1 MPSALFFELLE
12 RWGTATALISPNG
25 EAISYASL
33 LESAD
38 AFSSAIGPERRI
50 VFLKMNNSV
59 DSITA
64 YIGCLRAHHP
74 VFPFSPDDDHAKI
87 ARLADV
93 FEANCIVDATSGS
106 WTVEWRTRDVHDLH
120 PDLSLL
126 LSTSG
131 STGTQKMVKLS
142 GLNISSNAN
151 SIAEYLG
158 LSQRDRAITTLSPNY
173 SYGLSVINSHLA
185 VGASLVLTNVSVLD
199 EAFVPLITAHEV
211 TSFAGVPHTFELL
224 KRAGI
229 DFSGLPSLRYVTQAG
244 GKLPPDMAS
253 ELGKLAAK
261 HGFEF
266 FVMYGQTE
274 AAPRIAYLPPEH
286 LLAYPSCIGVP
297 IPGGTITL
305 VSDTGDEITEPD
317 LAGELVYSGPNVMM
331 GYALS
336 AGELATDERP
346 GRLHTGD
353 IAARNSVGLLY
364 VVGRKARFVK
374 PFGVRVSLDDLEGM
388 AREFEPSA
396 VCLGNDERIVI
407 ASSAPFPDA
416 GVEAIASRCNL
427 PLRIIDRALLDEI
440 PRLPNGKVDYKSLSQ
455 LTLPAERSAT
465 DPGSMAGKIL
475 LPLRIATDPAFYTDF
490 LQELGSAFGFG
501 RSAKLDVAEA
511 FRSTLNVQALQPDDS
526 FVSLGGDS
534 LRYVELS
541 LALEEIFGELPPGW
555 ERMPVEQLE
564 DLRVSASL

>member
-1 MPSALFFELLE
+1 MPSTLFFEMLE
-12 RWGTATALISPNG
+12 RWGTAPALISPNG
-25 EAISYASL
+25 DATSFSSLVDSAS
-33 LESAD
+33 
-38 AFSSAIGPERRI
+38 AFSSAIGSERRI

-59 DSITA
+59 ESIAA

-74 VFPFSPDDDHAKI
+74 VFPFSPDDDESKI
-87 ARLADV
+87 IRLADV
-93 FEANCIVDATSGS
+93 FKANCIVDATSGS
-106 WTVEWRTRDVHDLH
+106 WQVDWRTRDIHDLH

-142 GLNISSNAN
+142 GLNISSNAT
-151 SIAEYLG
+151 SIAQYLQ
-158 LSQRDRAITTLSPNY
+158 LSPRDRAITTLSPNY

-185 VGASLVLTNVSVLD
+185 VGASLVLTNLSVLD
-199 EAFVPLITAHEV
+199 EAFVPLAAAHEV

-224 KRAGI
+224 KRAGV
-229 DFSGLPSLRYVTQAG
+229 DFSRLPSLRYLTQAG
-244 GKLPPDMAS
+244 GKLPADMAI

-261 HGFEF
+261 HGFAF

-286 LLAYPSCIGVP
+286 LPAYPTCIGVP

-305 VSDTGDEITEPD
+305 VSDTGDEITDPD
-317 LAGELVYSGPNVMM
+317 VPGELVYSGPNVMM

-346 GRLHTGD
+346 GKLYTGD
-353 IAARNSVGLLY
+353 IAARNSANLFY

-374 PFGVRVSLDDLEGM
+374 PFGVRVSLDDVEAM

-396 VCLGNDERIVI
+396 VCLGNDQRIVI

-416 GVEAIASRCNL
+416 GLEAIASRCNL
-427 PLRIIDRALLDEI
+427 PQQIIGHIALPEI

-455 LTLPAERSAT
+455 LALPAEVSAT
-465 DPGSMAGKIL
+465 EPGGIAEKLL
-475 LPLRIATDPAFYTDF
+475 LPLRVATDPAFYADF

-511 FRSTLNVQALQPDDS
+511 FRSTLNVGALQPDDS

-555 ERMPVEQLE
+555 ERMPVQQLE
-564 DLRVSASL
+564 DLRVSANL